1 MKFGSF
7 PDTIA
12 RQEVEAVDAGEWKP
26 VPACTEPDINRLK

>member
-1 MKFGSF
+1 MKSGSF

-26 VPACTEPDINRLK
+26 VPLAPNQTSVA